1 MPNSLTFATTS
12 DAPGDSVWLLK
23 ELLEYQWSRPVLVTL
38 AAPDGRQRRFVHCW
52 KRMVARP
59 PWAMTG
65 AGSCPCCRKDGVKG
79 KRLQYP

>member
-38 AAPDGRQRRFVHCW
+38 VAPDNVRLAQQAGHGRS
-52 KRMVARP
+52 A
-59 PWAMTG
+59 
-65 AGSCPCCRKDGVKG
+65 SD
-79 KRLQYP
+79 